1 MDKKAELIKIGNLEG
16 FSEHPYRVCDDE
28 EMYELA
34 DSIGKY
40 GVLIPIL
47 VRPIENGKYEIISG
61 HRRKRACEL
70 AGIDEIPAFVY
81 RLDDDEAAILLVDS
95 NIQRENLLPSE
106 KAYAY
111 RLKYEAL
118 KHQGQRTSGHDVQKW
133 SEEELGIQND
143 ISGRNARRYIRL
155 TNLIFQLLDKVDKKI
170 ISLTGGVE
178 LSFLKIRPQ
187 YMVNNHIE
195 AEECT
200 VNYKQAHSIRELAEN
215 ERLDTVALHQI
226 LDETVKEKNISIN
239 QKRLKGYFPKEYTLK
254 QCETML
260 WKILDEWYVKNG
272 KRNV

>member
-1 MDKKAELIKIGNLEG
+1 MQSDASDAPQRDN
-16 FSEHPYRVCDDE
+16 
-28 EMYELA
+28 
-34 DSIGKY
+34 
-40 GVLIPIL
+40 
-47 VRPIENGKYEIISG
+47 ISN
-61 HRRKRACEL
+61 R
-70 AGIDEIPAFVY
+70 
-81 RLDDDEAAILLVDS
+81 EAAILLVDS

-111 RLKYEAL
+111 LLKYEAL

-133 SEEELGIQND
+133 SEDKLGIQND
-143 ISGRNARRYIRL
+143 ISGRSARRYIRL

-170 ISLTGGVE
+170 ISLTGDVE

-215 ERLDTVALHQI
+215 ERLDTVSLHQI
-226 LDETVKEKNISIN
+226 LDKTVREKNISIN

-260 WKILDEWYVKNG
+260 WKILDEWYIKSGG

>member
-1 MDKKAELIKIGNLEG
+1 M
-16 FSEHPYRVCDDE
+16 
-28 EMYELA
+28 
-34 DSIGKY
+34 
-40 GVLIPIL
+40 
-47 VRPIENGKYEIISG
+47 
-61 HRRKRACEL
+61 
-70 AGIDEIPAFVY
+70 
-81 RLDDDEAAILLVDS
+81 
-95 NIQRENLLPSE
+95 
-106 KAYAY
+106 
-111 RLKYEAL
+111 
-118 KHQGQRTSGHDVQKW
+118 
-133 SEEELGIQND
+133 GIQND

-226 LDETVKEKNISIN
+226 LDEKVREKNISIN

-272 KRNV
+272 GRNV